1 MARTELT
8 VAAADGSCVV
18 SLHVPAGVE
27 KHPGVVLYPDAG
39 GARETFCAMGDR
51 LAALG
56 YVVLVPDVYYR
67 VGGYE
72 PFAIDTVFSD
82 PVERGRLMD
91 LAGTLTPAMSVRDAD
106 TFVDALTGRPEVTP
120 GPVGTVGYCMGGRTS
135 LIVAGY
141 LGERVG
147 ACASIHGG
155 GLGVVDDP
163 DSPHCRAAFIGAP
176 VYVGAARDD
185 DSFDAEQ
192 KDTLCRAFD
201 TAGVD
206 YRIETFPALHGFAVT
221 DNPTYDQGAADAH
234 WHALAEFYASSL
246 GR

>member
-1 MARTELT
+1 MARTEFT

-67 VGGYE
+67 VGRYE

-82 PVERGRLMD
+82 PVERGRLLD
-91 LAGTLTPAMSVRDAD
+91 LAGTLTPAMSVADAD

-120 GPVGTVGYCMGGRTS
+120 GPVGTVGYCMGGRADLVDRGGVS
-135 LIVAGY
+135 
-141 LGERVG
+141 RR
-147 ACASIHGG
+147 ASG
-155 GLGVVDDP
+155 GLRVDP
-163 DSPHCRAAFIGAP
+163 WWRS
-176 VYVGAARDD
+176 
-185 DSFDAEQ
+185 
-192 KDTLCRAFD
+192 
-201 TAGVD
+201 
-206 YRIETFPALHGFAVT
+206 
-221 DNPTYDQGAADAH
+221 
-234 WHALAEFYASSL
+234 
-246 GR
+246 GRR

>member
-1 MARTELT
+1 M
-8 VAAADGSCVV
+8 
-18 SLHVPAGVE
+18 
-27 KHPGVVLYPDAG
+27 
-39 GARETFCAMGDR
+39 
-51 LAALG
+51 
-56 YVVLVPDVYYR
+56 
-67 VGGYE
+67 
-72 PFAIDTVFSD
+72 
-82 PVERGRLMD
+82 
-91 LAGTLTPAMSVRDAD
+91 
-106 TFVDALTGRPEVTP
+106 
-120 GPVGTVGYCMGGRTS
+120 
-135 LIVAGY
+135 
-141 LGERVG
+141 G

-163 DSPHCRAAFIGAP
+163 ASPHYRAAFIGAP

-221 DNPTYDQGAADAH
+221 DNPTYDQGAAAAH
-234 WHALAEFYASSL
+234 WHALAEFYAASL